1 MLFIYSLREKLELL
15 GLLYFAI
22 FFLLSPPPSLSCKE
36 RVRKKFPHMPPA
48 CVCSASLICAPQCP
62 HPLSSVPPKLFPQ
75 CLSASPVAPGQES
88 SDPSPLRCESTRA
101 LRCHC
106 LCCSR
111 VRPRLCAWHVLLPC
125 LCHLLH
131 GNGGISWFGGWL
143 RPRMDVK
150 GWCLLP
156 WATFSKQCLS
166 KQSSADPSSG

>member
-1 MLFIYSLREKLELL
+1 MFGSKCLIASWDAFHLFIKREIGVVGFALFC
-15 GLLYFAI
+15 YF
-22 FFLLSPPPSLSCKE
+22 FPSSPPPSLSCKE

-62 HPLSSVPPKLFPQ
+62 PSSLLCVPHPLSSVPPKLFPQ
-75 CLSASPVAPGQES
+75 CLKASPVAPGQES
-88 SDPSPLRCESTRA
+88 GDPSPLGCESTRA

-125 LCHLLH
+125 LCHPLH
-131 GNGGISWFGGWL
+131 GNGGISWFGDWL

-150 GWCLLP
+150 GC
-156 WATFSKQCLS
+156 
-166 KQSSADPSSG
+166 